1 MSLTDKINDGFARL
15 ATLLKGK
22 VDKTAIIAIANGGT
36 GATSATTARTNLG
49 LGLVDFLFPRIGDR
63 YYYPNTR
70 YNVMFYKPAASV
82 TALTG
87 VPRKWVFYYPFIAFE
102 DATINSLEL
111 NITAAQANGYCL
123 LGIYS
128 ANNLNYPSQQLFASG
143 NLDCSTTGVKS
154 APCNVPIKRGT
165 LYFLA
170 YVGCGT
176 DTYINFTGWTSSY
189 VPTIAGSENAVSNG
203 YMYLMDSV
211 NQEVLPTTANVTK
224 PGGAKN
230 WNMPN
235 ICFTVI

>member
-1 MSLTDKINDGFARL
+1 MALTDKINDGFVAL
-15 ATLLKGK
+15 TNLVNGK
-22 VDKTAIIAIANGGT
+22 VDKTAVIDVAHGGT
-36 GATSATTARTNLG
+36 GGTSTATVRSNLG

-70 YNVMFYKPAASV
+70 YNVMFYKPAAYVSG
-82 TALTG
+82 LKG

-102 DATINSLEL
+102 DATIKSLEL
-111 NITAAQANGYCL
+111 NITTEQVGGYCL

-128 ANNLNYPSQQLFASG
+128 ANNLNYPSRQLFASA
-143 NLDCSTTGVKS
+143 NLDCSTTGIKS
-154 APCNVPIKRGT
+154 APCNVPIKLGT

-170 YVGCGT
+170 YVACGT
-176 DTYINFTGWTSSY
+176 DNYIGFTGWTSSY
-189 VPTIAGSENAVSNG
+189 VPIIAGAENATVNG

-211 NQEVLPTTANVTK
+211 NQETLPTTANVTK
-224 PGGAKN
+224 PNGARS

>member
-1 MSLTDKINDGFARL
+1 MALIDKINDGFRQL
-15 ATLLKGK
+15 ATLVKGK
-22 VDKTAIIAIANGGT
+22 VDKTDVIAVVQGGT
-36 GATSATTARTNLG
+36 GSTNAAMARSNLG

-82 TALTG
+82 GSVNG

-111 NITAAQANGYCL
+111 NITTAQANGYCL

-128 ANNLNYPSQQLFASG
+128 ANNLNYPSQQLFTSA
-143 NLDCSTTGVKS
+143 NLDCSTTGIKS

-165 LYFLA
+165 MYFLA
-170 YVGCGT
+170 YVACGA
-176 DTYINFTGWTSSY
+176 DSYIGFTGWTLNY
-189 VPTIAGSENAVSNG
+189 VPIIAGAENAVNNG

-211 NQEVLPTTANVTK
+211 NQESLPTTANVIK
-224 PGGAKN
+224 PNGARG